1 MKPIINSPA
10 SPKRKNVNGL
20 FIGITSVDIVYNSN
34 EPLPNDNEKVIIND
48 FEMRIGGPAAKAAMT
63 CAELGG
69 DATLITCIGDSA
81 FAQSIKAQ
89 IEAANVKVY
98 DLGIGKV
105 ENPNISCV
113 YIREDEASRTII
125 SGINHLEAGA
135 LDVQIIKGDY
145 DYCLYDCNLINL
157 TPEIVDALSDRDIPL
172 VLDCGNWKKNIEP
185 ALKYADTAISSA
197 CFKSPAE
204 EDIFALGQSYNIENV
219 AMTRDGDS
227 ILYKTVDD
235 EGEIPVEKIDNCN
248 SSGAGDVFHGAFC
261 YYYYHEKKSYVE
273 ALTKASIHATDYVRG

>member
-1 MKPIINSPA
+1 MSNI
-10 SPKRKNVNGL
+10 RGL

-81 FAQSIKAQ
+81 FAQSIRAQ

-105 ENPNISCV
+105 DNPNISCV

-135 LDVQIIKGDY
+135 LDVQIIASDY

-157 TPEIVDALSDRDIPL
+157 TPEIVDAISDRDIPL

-204 EDIFALGQSYNIENV
+204 DDIFALGKSYNIENV

-261 YYYYHEKKSYVE
+261 YYYYHKKRSYVE
-273 ALTKASIHATDYVRG
+273 ALTKASIHATDYVCG

>member
-81 FAQSIKAQ
+81 FAQSIRAQ

-135 LDVQIIKGDY
+135 LDVQIISSDY

-204 EDIFALGQSYNIENV
+204 DDIFALGQSYNIENV

-235 EGEIPVEKIDNCN
+235 EGDIPVEKIDNCN

-261 YYYYHEKKSYVE
+261 YYYYHKKRSYVD
-273 ALTKASIHATDYVRG
+273 ALTEASIHATDYVCG

>member
-1 MKPIINSPA
+1 MSNI
-10 SPKRKNVNGL
+10 RGL

-48 FEMRIGGPAAKAAMT
+48 FEMKIGGPAAKAAMT

-81 FAQSIKAQ
+81 FAQSIRAQ
-89 IEAANVKVY
+89 IEVANVKVY

-105 ENPNISCV
+105 DNPNISCV

-135 LDVQIIKGDY
+135 FAPQIIAGHY

-204 EDIFALGQSYNIENV
+204 DDIFALGQSYNIENV

-227 ILYKTVDD
+227 ILYRTIDD

-261 YYYYHEKKSYVE
+261 YYYYHKKRSYVD
-273 ALTKASIHATDYVRG
+273 ALTKASIYATDYVRG

>member
-1 MKPIINSPA
+1 MS
-10 SPKRKNVNGL
+10 RVNGL
-20 FIGITSVDIVYNSN
+20 FIGITSVDIVYNSSA
-34 EPLPNDNEKVIIND
+34 PLPNDNEKVIIND

-69 DATLITCIGDSA
+69 AATLITCIGDST
-81 FAQSIKAQ
+81 FARSIKSQ
-89 IEAANVKVY
+89 IEEANVKVY
-98 DLGIGKV
+98 DLGSGKV
-105 ENPNISCV
+105 DNTNISCV
-113 YIREDEASRTII
+113 YIREDKGSRTII
-125 SGINHLEAGA
+125 SGINNLDAGA
-135 LDVQIIKGDY
+135 FGEYNITGDY

-157 TPEIVDALSDRDIPL
+157 TPEIVKALDENSIPL

-197 CFKSPAE
+197 CFKSPAG
-204 EDIFALGQSYNIENV
+204 EDIFALGQSHNIENV

-227 ILYKTVDD
+227 ILYKTIDD

-261 YYYYHEKKSYVE
+261 YYYYHEKKSYID
-273 ALTKASIHATDYVRG
+273 ALTKASVHATNFVRG

>member
-1 MKPIINSPA
+1 MSNI
-10 SPKRKNVNGL
+10 RGL

-69 DATLITCIGDSA
+69 DATLITCIGDSP
-81 FAQSIKAQ
+81 FAQSIRAQ

-105 ENPNISCV
+105 DNPNISCV

-135 LDVQIIKGDY
+135 VDVHIIASDY

-204 EDIFALGQSYNIENV
+204 DDIFALGQSYNIENV

-261 YYYYHEKKSYVE
+261 YYCYHDMRSYVE
-273 ALTKASIHATDYVRG
+273 ALTKASIHATDYVCG

>member
-135 LDVQIIKGDY
+135 LDVQIITGDY

-157 TPEIVDALSDRDIPL
+157 TPEIVDALGDRDIPL

-204 EDIFALGQSYNIENV
+204 DDIFALGQSYNIENV

-261 YYYYHEKKSYVE
+261 YYYYHKKRSYVE
-273 ALTKASIHATDYVRG
+273 ALTEASIHATNYVCG